1 MFKIFADTHKIIA
14 GHIYDNVFDIYGLKL
29 NKEKLLWGSIA
40 PDILPKYKFIRH
52 YQDESIN
59 FVALEI
65 MKLIF
70 VSRFIDLSKIT
81 DPLSVKVLSKR
92 VGILS
97 HYLSDYVCLPHAN
110 RWTFRDS
117 MVKHVRYE
125 SRLNDYALKHDFK
138 KNVITVDE
146 LNIYDEN
153 IISLHGTIKRY
164 IEKVVAEYS
173 TKSGFKNDLDFALS
187 LNLKMTYFIL
197 DIIRD
202 YSEDIHKVFAME
214 L

>member
-14 GHIYDNVFDIYGLKL
+14 GHVYDNVFDIYGLKL

-40 PDILPKYKFIRH
+40 PDILPKYKLIRH

-81 DPLSVKVLSKR
+81 DPLSVKVLSKKI
-92 VGILS
+92 GILS
-97 HYLSDYVCLPHAN
+97 HYLTDYVCLPHAK
-110 RWTFRDS
+110 RWTFTDS

-125 SRLNDYALKHDFK
+125 SRLNEYAPNHNFK
-138 KNVITVDE
+138 KNVITVDD

-164 IEKVVAEYS
+164 IEEVVVEYS
-173 TKSGFKNDLDFALS
+173 TKSSFKNDLDFALS

>member
-40 PDILPKYKFIRH
+40 PDILPKYRFIRH

-81 DPLSVKVLSKR
+81 DPLSVKVLSKK

-125 SRLNDYALKHDFK
+125 SRLNDYAPNHDFK